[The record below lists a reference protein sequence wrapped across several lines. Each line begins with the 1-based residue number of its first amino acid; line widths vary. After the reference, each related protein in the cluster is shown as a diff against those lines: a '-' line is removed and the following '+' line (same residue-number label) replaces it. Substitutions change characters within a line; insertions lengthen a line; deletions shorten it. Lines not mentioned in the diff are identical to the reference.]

1 MERNILTAVLAVLL
15 VLCAPAMA
23 DWATATVHVGDQPQ
37 AVAVNPKKG
46 TLPIFRASVKDGE
59 DSDLIAPVE

>member
-46 TLPIFRASVKDGE
+46 HFPYFEPPSRTEKTQTSLHP
-59 DSDLIAPVE
+59 